1 MMSRWLKVALVV
13 LLAVAVLPGTA
24 AACST
29 ATYDAPAHVGFGIR
43 TLTTSVVGASL
54 STTAS
59 VDASTYDAST
69 LPRVDDDAINVFD
82 AGPAL
87 LGNARARSAPPSAA
101 AQGTSSTR
109 FVRNIAT
116 DTEVG
121 GLDDLAAKTTNA
133 VGGLSDD
140 VVRLAESN
148 ITASGE
154 TVLGGYPGYITKA
167 NSRGASYFDIGDTW
181 NTLTPAQRTAANNHF
196 LDVIS
201 ARGDRVLLSTPKT
214 QIQAG
219 TALADEI
226 AYLTGEEGYVWA
238 NQWSLRPGG

>member
-1 MMSRWLKVALVV
+1 MPSAWR
-13 LLAVAVLPGTA
+13 LAVAVVALILGVTVTTPATA
-24 AACST
+24 AT
-29 ATYDAPAHVGFGIR
+29 FNYNVP
-43 TLTTSVVGASL
+43 TL
-54 STTAS
+54 AS
-59 VDASTYDAST
+59 VDVHHVTGADAAETQLTSAREASASPSVEGRGASTTPS
-69 LPRVDDDAINVFD
+69 
-82 AGPAL
+82 
-87 LGNARARSAPPSAA
+87 ARSVA
-101 AQGTSSTR
+101 
-109 FVRNIAT
+109 
-116 DTEVG
+116 
-121 GLDDLAAKTTNA
+121 TNA

-140 VVRLAESN
+140 VARLAESN
-148 ITASGE
+148 ITASGD
-154 TVLGGYPGYITKA
+154 TVLGSYPGYITKA

-226 AYLTGEEGYVWA
+226 AYLTSEKGYVWA